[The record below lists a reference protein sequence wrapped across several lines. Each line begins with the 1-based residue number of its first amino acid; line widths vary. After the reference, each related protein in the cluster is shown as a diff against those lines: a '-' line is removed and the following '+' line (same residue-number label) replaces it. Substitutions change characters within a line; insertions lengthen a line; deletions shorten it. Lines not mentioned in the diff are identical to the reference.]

1 MDKMTMLEFF
11 ESLILLDSGF
21 LVVSIMS
28 NLRLTTIL
36 HLALFVYCPAKFHL
50 IRIGGIVSYL
60 IQGESI
66 SRSCQSFIDCLLAH
80 VIS

>member
-1 MDKMTMLEFF
+1 MTMWEFF

-21 LVVSIMS
+21 LVVSTMS
-28 NLRLTTIL
+28 NLRLTAIL

-50 IRIGGIVSYL
+50 IRLGGIVSYL
-60 IQGESI
+60 LLGESI
-66 SRSCQSFIDCLLAH
+66 SGSCQSFIHCLLAH